1 MNKSKALSP
10 LKLGNGVQ
18 VANRLMMSAMCDLGA
33 TADGQVT
40 QEEVDF
46 MKTRA
51 GFGGMIV
58 TAGAYPQ
65 ANGLG
70 LPGQYSEARD
80 SDIKGLSKLA
90 AAMKSRG
97 AKAILQLGHAGREAA
112 IPAQQG
118 IPVLVPT
125 KMAFPWINYPIEEM
139 TNDDVNQLITDW
151 GKATQRAI
159 DAGFDGVEIHNCNHD
174 LVQQF
179 FSAFSNHRTDQWG
192 GSFEKR
198 CALPLAI
205 LKETHRVIAASDKPD
220 FIVGWRISPDEIHGE
235 NVGFTV
241 DDMLNQTKLVLNE
254 GIDYLNISLTGST
267 YSYKS
272 KANGYDQ
279 TYAQLFHA
287 IMPDS
292 VPLYTGSQV
301 QTPADVEDA
310 LTVADGV
317 YMAREALIDPEFT
330 DKLKSGHAD
339 EIVTT
344 MSEDRIKQVHL
355 PKALVKDYTTPG
367 GLRESIPLPG
377 LTD

>member
-1 MNKSKALSP
+1 
-10 LKLGNGVQ
+10 
-18 VANRLMMSAMCDLGA
+18 
-33 TADGQVT
+33 
-40 QEEVDF
+40 
-46 MKTRA
+46 
-51 GFGGMIV
+51 
-58 TAGAYPQ
+58 
-65 ANGLG
+65 
-70 LPGQYSEARD
+70 
-80 SDIKGLSKLA
+80 
-90 AAMKSRG
+90 MKSRG
-97 AKAILQLGHAGREAA
+97 AKAILQIGHAGREAA

-125 KMAFPWINYPIEEM
+125 KMDFPWINYPIEEM

-241 DDMLNQTKLVLNE
+241 DDMLKQTKLVLNE
-254 GIDYLNISLTGST
+254 GIDYLNISLTGSM
-267 YSYKS
+267 YSYKNPRRTVMTRLTHS
-272 KANGYDQ
+272 YSTLSCRIVYRYILDHRSRHLQ
-279 TYAQLFHA
+279 TLK
-287 IMPDS
+287 M
-292 VPLYTGSQV
+292 L
-301 QTPADVEDA
+301 

-317 YMAREALIDPEFT
+317 YMAREALSDQDT

-339 EIVTT
+339 VIGPPPCLKT
-344 MSEDRIKQVHL
+344 
-355 PKALVKDYTTPG
+355 G
-367 GLRESIPLPG
+367 
-377 LTD
+377 